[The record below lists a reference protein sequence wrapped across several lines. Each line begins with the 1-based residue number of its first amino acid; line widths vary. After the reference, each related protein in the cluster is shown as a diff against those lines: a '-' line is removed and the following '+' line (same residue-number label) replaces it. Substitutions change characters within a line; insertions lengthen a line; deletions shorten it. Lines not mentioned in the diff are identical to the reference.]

1 MPGGFYFSIHCPTDS
16 TVFYQKSLQ
25 FSENNSYLKNL
36 EKLIFDFSFFSN
48 SFREINV
55 IYVNH
60 KQTLVPREF
69 YEKKL
74 TNELLSFNHHNI
86 DNKVIVD
93 TIEKLDCKLIWGMDN
108 EVHNFLSRMLL
119 NPSFSSHL
127 TVLVSLFY
135 ELHDIS
141 ISALYINFNDDG
153 MIDAVAFSQD
163 KLQLA
168 KTFQTTSPLEGCY
181 FIQKTWEILKFDAYS
196 DKIYFSGD
204 TEKNRSTIETI
215 KKLFPHSKEL
225 SIEIASELKINQS
238 ETPTEILY
246 QLCEL

>member
-1 MPGGFYFSIHCPTDS
+1 MPGGFYFSIHCPTDN
-16 TVFYQKSLQ
+16 TIFYQKSVQ
-25 FSENNSYLKNL
+25 FSKNNSYLKNL

-48 SFREINV
+48 NFREINV
-55 IYVNH
+55 ICVNH
-60 KQTLVPREF
+60 KQTIVPREF
-69 YEKKL
+69 YDNKL

-86 DNKVIVD
+86 NDKVIVD
-93 TIEKLDCKLIWGMDN
+93 SIEKLNCKVIWGIDN

-119 NPSFSSHL
+119 NPSFSSNL

-135 ELHDIS
+135 ELHDIAT
-141 ISALYINFNDDG
+141 SALYINFNDDG
-153 MIDAVAFSQD
+153 MIDAVAFSKD
-163 KLQLA
+163 KLLLA

-181 FIQKTWEILKFDAYS
+181 LIQKTWEVLKLDAYS
-196 DKIYFSGD
+196 DRIYFSGD

-215 KKLFPHSKEL
+215 KKLVPHSKEL
-225 SIEIASELKINQS
+225 SIEIASELKIIQS